1 MRGSPSR
8 SVPERAAAATRS
20 PEVPDEALVVA
31 SRRGDLRA
39 WERLTRRYQE
49 PAFRAAYLITR
60 SMPTAEAATQAAFLR
75 AYRALPA
82 LEEGA
87 PVRPWLIRVV
97 ASEARMQRREDAR
110 LRNTS
115 RTDMPLASP
124 RLPASRF
131 QGGGEMSGLTTQE
144 REALLTAFERLA
156 EDDRLTI
163 ASRYLFALS
172 PQEAS
177 AALGVPPES
186 VEDRLRGAL
195 GLLRA
200 RLGEA

>member
-1 MRGSPSR
+1 MT
-8 SVPERAAAATRS
+8 AATRDATV
-20 PEVPDEALVVA
+20 VPDEVLVA
-31 SRRGDLRA
+31 AARRGDLRA
-39 WERLTRRYQE
+39 WERLTRRHQE

-60 SMPTAEAATQAAFLR
+60 ATPSAEAATQAAFLR

-82 LEEGA
+82 LEENA

-110 LRNTS
+110 AKSTS
-115 RTDMPLASP
+115 RAEVSLASP
-124 RLPASRF
+124 RLPATRF
-131 QGGGEMSGLTTQE
+131 PGVAEMASLTPGE
-144 REALLTAFERLA
+144 REALMTAFERIP

-163 ASRYLFALS
+163 ASRYLFGLS

-177 AALGVPPES
+177 SALGIPEDTLQ
-186 VEDRLRGAL
+186 DRLRGAL
-195 GLLRA
+195 DHLRA

>member
-1 MRGSPSR
+1 M
-8 SVPERAAAATRS
+8 VAA
-20 PEVPDEALVVA
+20 
-31 SRRGDLRA
+31 RRGDLRA

-49 PAFRAAYLITR
+49 QAFRAAYLITR
-60 SMPTAEAATQAAFLR
+60 SAPTAEVATRAAFLR

-110 LRNTS
+110 TRNTS
-115 RTDMPLASP
+115 REDMPLASP
-124 RLPASRF
+124 RLPASRYA
-131 QGGGEMSGLTTQE
+131 GGSEMTGLTPQE
-144 REALLTAFERLA
+144 REALLTAFERLP
-156 EDDRLTI
+156 EDDRLTS
-163 ASRYLFALS
+163 ASRYLFELS
-172 PQEAS
+172 PREVS
-177 AALGVPPES
+177 AALGIPADS

-195 GLLRA
+195 GLLRT